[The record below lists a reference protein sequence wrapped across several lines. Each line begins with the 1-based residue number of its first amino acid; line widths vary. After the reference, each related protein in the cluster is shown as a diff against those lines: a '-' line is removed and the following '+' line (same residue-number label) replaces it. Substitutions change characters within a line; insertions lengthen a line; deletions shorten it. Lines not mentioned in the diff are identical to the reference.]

1 MEESE
6 ILMSELISAVV
17 DVNRKKAIWTC
28 GTVRDNKTASY
39 KWSIEKI
46 KEIINQIYDSGDI
59 LEVHGK
65 AIFVVA

>member
-17 DVNRKKAIWTC
+17 DVNRKKAIST
-28 GTVRDNKTASY
+28 GGIVRDNKTALY

-46 KEIINQIYDSGDI
+46 KEIINQIKWQWWHIGISW
-59 LEVHGK
+59 
-65 AIFVVA
+65 